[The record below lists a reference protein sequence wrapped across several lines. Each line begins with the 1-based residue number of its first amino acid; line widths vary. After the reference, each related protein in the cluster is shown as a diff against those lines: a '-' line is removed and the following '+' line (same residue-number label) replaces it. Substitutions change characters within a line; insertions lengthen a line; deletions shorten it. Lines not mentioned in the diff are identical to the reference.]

1 MREVRAGVRPGGN
14 GARHRLQVGPRP
26 AVLCM
31 LLGLTC
37 IVAFTAASA
46 VRPAVAGPQPGGSAP
61 QGTVR
66 PTSQAVA
73 APTRPTVLARPVAA
87 SPRRTELPRGGTTVF
102 PRYRLV
108 GFSGGPGTAAFGRLG
123 VGNIDQRVAEIE
135 RLGRRYAAGRQV
147 MPVLELIA
155 VVAQRKP
162 GEDGLYRVR
171 VDAGVIRSYLDA
183 ARRHRA
189 LLLLNIQP
197 GRADFITEVK
207 ALEPWLSQPDV
218 GLALDP
224 EWAVGPGQV
233 PGRSF
238 GSTTGAEVDAVAGY
252 LQRLVVGEPAAGEG
266 AGRAPTRGPDL
277 AQPRR
282 GEAASG
288 RGRDQERGRDRRR
301 GPIRP
306 RPGTGWS
313 PACRRPCTPGSS
325 CSSPRTAAPA
335 G

>member
-1 MREVRAGVRPGGN
+1 
-14 GARHRLQVGPRP
+14 
-26 AVLCM
+26 M

-46 VRPAVAGPQPGGSAP
+46 VRPAVAGSQPPESAP
-61 QGTVR
+61 RGTVR
-66 PTSQAVA
+66 ATPQPVA
-73 APTRPTVLARPVAA
+73 APTRLTVLARPAA
-87 SPRRTELPRGGTTVF
+87 APAGRTELPRGGVTVF

-108 GFSGGPGTAAFGRLG
+108 GYAGGPGTAAFGRLG

-135 RLGRRYAAGRQV
+135 RLGRSYAAGRQV

-162 GEDGLYRVR
+162 GKDGLYRVR

-189 LLLLNIQP
+189 LLLLNVQP
-197 GRADFITEVK
+197 GRADFLAEVK

-233 PGRSF
+233 PGRTF

-252 LQRLVVGEPAAGEG
+252 LQRLVAADRLPQKVLVVHQLAVPIWRNPGGVKRHPGVVVIKSVDGIGSRAQKTETWNRLV
-266 AGRAPTRGPDL
+266 AGLPPTLHPGFKLFFSEDGG
-277 AQPRR
+277 PRR
-282 GEAASG
+282 LMTPPQVLALH
-288 RGRDQERGRDRRR
+288 
-301 GPIRP
+301 P
-306 RPGTGWS
+306 RPEYVLYE
-313 PACRRPCTPGSS
+313 
-325 CSSPRTAAPA
+325 
-335 G
+335 